1 MIEERVF
8 IDIVK
13 SEVVQILGE
22 WQGSRDQNK
31 LADQKVT
38 NYVKNSFRVYEKN
51 IKKFEKSYFQF

>member
-31 LADQKVT
+31 LADQKVAY
-38 NYVKNSFRVYEKN
+38 YVKNSFRVYEKN
-51 IKKFEKSYFQF
+51 IKKI